1 MNIDHGRVQVLT
13 SDNMSSTDATPD
25 VTLVQEIA
33 VELVNLVVSTDGG
46 RSLFGS
52 LVRLMSKHYVMHVGT
67 HTISS
72 VT

>member
-1 MNIDHGRVQVLT
+1 MGGFKSCLGIT
-13 SDNMSSTDATPD
+13 CTDTPD

-52 LVRLMSKHYVMHVGT
+52 LVRLMSIYCVLHVGT